1 MATSKNNDM
10 YSYLDQLS
18 TQELEDLL
26 RKDMEAADGGDLD
39 MVMYIMEVIEK
50 REGGISAADKKAAAQ
65 ALEDFFNNYA
75 TPEGKVLQLYPCDT
89 LPNAACMQNEHK
101 EKTHSFSARSIV
113 LIAAVLIC
121 VFSLVACSTSGIERF
136 FQMVGKWT
144 SETFTFE
151 EQSSEN
157 TSEHNNTSTQNNSPK
172 DMSYKTIE
180 DALIAYGITAK
191 VVPSIPSDFAVVSV
205 EAIQLN
211 NEDTLLYSTYSN
223 DTDQYITLQIII
235 HSMPESMTFEKDG
248 TEVSEYTHNGTTYF
262 LYNNNCSN
270 CAAWYLGNLECAI
283 DTNLSQED
291 IIYMIETA

>member
-75 TPEGKVLQLYPCDT
+75 TPEGEGLQLYPCDT

-101 EKTHSFSARSIV
+101 EKKHSFSARSIV

-144 SETFTFE
+144 SEVFTFE
-151 EQSSEN
+151 QKVSATAEDTHAISDVTFSEDKQY
-157 TSEHNNTSTQNNSPK
+157 STV
-172 DMSYKTIE
+172 E
-180 DALIAYGITAK
+180 DALKDYGIFERVAPT
-191 VVPSIPSDFAVVSV
+191 IPADFSV
-205 EAIQLN
+205 TTIDVMPLDDET
-211 NEDTLLYSTYSN
+211 TLLYASYNNSSH
-223 DTDQYITLQIII
+223 YITLQIVV
-235 HSMPESMTFEKDG
+235 HHVPESLYFEKDEL
-248 TEVSEYTHNGTTYF
+248 EVSEYIHNGITYY
-262 LYNNNCSN
+262 LYKNNSSS
-270 CAAWYLGNLECAI
+270 CAAWFVGNLECQI
-283 DTNLSQED
+283 DTDLTHED
-291 IIYMIETA
+291 IVHMLDSI

>member
-26 RKDMEAADGGDLD
+26 RKDMEAADGGNLD
-39 MVMYIMEVIEK
+39 MVMHIMEVIEK

-75 TPEGKVLQLYPCDT
+75 TPEGEGLQLYPCDT

-144 SETFTFE
+144 SEVFTFE
-151 EQSSEN
+151 QKVSATAEDNHAMSDVTFSEDKQY
-157 TSEHNNTSTQNNSPK
+157 S
-172 DMSYKTIE
+172 TIE
-180 DALIAYGITAK
+180 DALKDCGIFEK
-191 VVPSIPSDFAVVSV
+191 VAPTIPDEFSV
-205 EAIQLN
+205 TTIDVMPLDDET
-211 NEDTLLYSTYSN
+211 TLLYASYNSSSH
-223 DTDQYITLQIII
+223 YITLQIVV
-235 HSMPESMTFEKDG
+235 HHVPESLYFEKDEL
-248 TEVSEYTHNGTTYF
+248 EVSEYIHNGITYY
-262 LYNNNCSN
+262 LYKNNSSS
-270 CAAWYLGNLECAI
+270 CAAWFVGNLECQI
-283 DTNLSQED
+283 DTDLTHED
-291 IIYMIETA
+291 IVHMLDSI